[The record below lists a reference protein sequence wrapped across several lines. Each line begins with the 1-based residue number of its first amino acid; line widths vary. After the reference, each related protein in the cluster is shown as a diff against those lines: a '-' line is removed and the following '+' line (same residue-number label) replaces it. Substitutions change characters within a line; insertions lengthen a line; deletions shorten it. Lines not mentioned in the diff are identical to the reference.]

1 MQELA
6 PLELA
11 QIRSLEADLRLLDDR
26 IRAAGDGLA
35 PRSEGDLMMFRRY
48 RDQLAARLNRVSSG
62 RRTQG
67 SQTNSAPA

>member
-1 MQELA
+1 MPEELA

-35 PRSEGDLMMFRRY
+35 PRSDADLITFRRY
-48 RDQLAARLNRVSSG
+48 RDQLAARLRRV
-62 RRTQG
+62 G
-67 SQTNSAPA
+67 SDR